1 MDGKMTTSMRTMRQS
16 IKKLHA
22 SNAFSSSRLVRIVCG
37 GGGGGGFSGGIQ
49 PQQQQQQPRRWRSSS
64 PSPSS
69 SSSSSS
75 FSSSPRSDEADR
87 RTFYDVAIV
96 GGGAVGATLASNL
109 KTKLPTLQVAL
120 IESRDVPTYDF
131 DSASSTSPSK
141 TADQRPPPHPRSYAL
156 SPKSL
161 SILGR
166 GVQSKIEP
174 VLGYYDSMQVWQANS
189 PATLTFTSKD
199 IADDPSATPELYLG
213 ACCEDL
219 PLVSALWEE
228 LTDKRDG
235 GGVVDCYTN
244 VSKIQSVGTG
254 DVGSLATLTTN
265 DGKKLEAAVLVA
277 ADGGNSFIR
286 KETGISRVG
295 LEYEQ
300 HALTFTVE
308 LDGSFGMGRRAFQ
321 RYLSDGGPMALLPT
335 YSPNHAVIVWSTSP
349 ETVSKWKDASEDEF
363 VAHLNECIRE
373 GPQRVP
379 PLFEGLAGNNTTSTT
394 PSSILS
400 NLAYG
405 ADRVLDTM
413 HYGLAMASHHPD
425 PTFRVP
431 PMISKIVSQKFTF
444 PLSCFQ
450 ATTYVKGR
458 VALVGDAA
466 HSVHPMAG
474 QGLNLGLGDVESLV
488 ACLEKAALA
497 GMDLSSFLEEYN
509 NQRQRSVSISL
520 GGIHALQRLFRD
532 QNAPSQ
538 HTKTFGMN
546 LIQNFPPMRRR
557 LALAAA
563 HGVAL

>member
-1 MDGKMTTSMRTMRQS
+1 MTTFMRSIRQS
-16 IKKLHA
+16 IQKLYA
-22 SNAFSSSRLVRIVCG
+22 CDAFSSSRIVRIG
-37 GGGGGGFSGGIQ
+37 GGGCGSRGCGIQ
-49 PQQQQQQPRRWRSSS
+49 QQQHQQQQPRRWN
-64 PSPSS
+64 SS

-75 FSSSPRSDEADR
+75 SA
-87 RTFYDVAIV
+87 FYDVAIV
-96 GGGAVGATLASNL
+96 GGGAVGAALACNL
-109 KTKLPTLQVAL
+109 KTKLPLLKVAL
-120 IESRDVPTYDF
+120 IESRIIPTYDF
-131 DSASSTSPSK
+131 DGNTTTTTTTAGDGTKSSSH
-141 TADQRPPPHPRSYAL
+141 PPPHPRSYAL

-161 SILGR
+161 SILGPA
-166 GVQSKIEP
+166 VQSKLQP

-228 LTDKRDG
+228 LADGRDASSSSSDGCDG
-235 GGVVDCYTN
+235 GVDCYTN

-265 DGKKLEAAVLVA
+265 DGKKFEAAVLVG

-300 HALTFTVE
+300 HAQTFTVE
-308 LDGSFGMGRRAFQ
+308 LDGSMGMGRRAFQ

-335 YSPNHAVIVWSTSP
+335 YSPNHAVIVWSTNP
-349 ETVSKWKDASEDEF
+349 ETISKWKNASEDEF

-379 PLFEGLAGNNTTSTT
+379 PLFEALSSGNNNTTQS
-394 PSSILS
+394 SSILS

-431 PMISKIVSQKFTF
+431 PMISKIVSQQYTF

-488 ACLEKAALA
+488 GCLEKAATA
-497 GMDLSSFLEEYN
+497 GMDLSSFLQEYN
-509 NQRQRSVSISL
+509 NQRQRSVSLSL

-532 QNAPSQ
+532 QNAPLQ

-563 HGVAL
+563 HGVSL